1 MCLIKIRQ
9 FVASLA
15 ASVLDPN
22 LISTVSTSE
31 HIAKHVRESRQR
43 AVAERWWLES
53 TWGFF

>member
-1 MCLIKIRQ
+1 MKKIRQ